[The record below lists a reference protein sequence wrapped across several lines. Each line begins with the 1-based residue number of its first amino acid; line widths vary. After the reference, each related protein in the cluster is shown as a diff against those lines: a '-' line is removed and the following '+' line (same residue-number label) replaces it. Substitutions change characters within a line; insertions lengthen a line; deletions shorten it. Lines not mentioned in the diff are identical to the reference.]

1 MKNRIT
7 IYADFLK
14 KNLIKEGYKL
24 IKQRSYPLTGGVLL
38 TFDRNGKE
46 ITDRMINVNCQYR
59 LEIKPDTFSVYL
71 FYN

>member
-1 MKNRIT
+1 MKNRIA

-24 IKQRSYPLTGGVLL
+24 LSQTSHPVAGGVLL
-38 TFDRNGKE
+38 TFDRKGKE
-46 ITDRMINVNCQYR
+46 ITDRLINVNCQYR